1 MFWCEHLT
9 CIVSAVGS
17 NHILIHP
24 ELIRKRMVLTLNCRT
39 DRASHAESAV
49 ESAAWI
55 EHLAAALVHSERSI
69 RRASTTKK
77 WQTCTRCA
85 QHTQCVWKQD
95 FRFAVSPGDSRCM
108 LFIIYD
114 HLMLSIFKFY
124 QTAVPSDDSLS
135 SATMESSLPTVAHQ
149 EGTM

>member
-49 ESAAWI
+49 ESAA
-55 EHLAAALVHSERSI
+55 
-69 RRASTTKK
+69 
-77 WQTCTRCA
+77 
-85 QHTQCVWKQD
+85 
-95 FRFAVSPGDSRCM
+95 
-108 LFIIYD
+108 
-114 HLMLSIFKFY
+114 
-124 QTAVPSDDSLS
+124 
-135 SATMESSLPTVAHQ
+135 
-149 EGTM
+149 